1 LADRYLGP
9 AYRIHT
15 KHLVVRCWDPR
26 DAVLLKK
33 ALDESAEHLKPW
45 MPWAHD
51 EPEDLEEKIARLRGF
66 RAEFDLGQDYTY
78 GIFDRDETEVLGAA
92 GLHTRVG
99 EGAREVGYW
108 VHKDHVNR
116 GIATE
121 AAAALVRVHEA
132 TLRKRKPFFGELRD
146 QMVWTLFSEEY
157 PGSPAADADVKAYDA
172 VGRRIL

>member
-51 EPEDLEEKIARLRGF
+51 EPEDLEDKIARLRGF

-121 AAAALVRVHEA
+121 AAAALVRVGFEVDG
-132 TLRKRKPFFGELRD
+132 LKRIISELRD
-146 QMVWTLFSEEY
+146 EMIWTLFAEEY
-157 PGSPAADADVKAYDA
+157 PGSPAADAGIEAYDA
-172 VGRRIL
+172 IGRRLL